1 MAFQRARYATVTVW
15 GLLLAAA
22 LSVRVASVLSAPAPR
37 AGVEAGRSYAITAGP
52 LSQKLALFAA
62 TAGVSIIYEPE
73 SVRNKC
79 SPGLEGS
86 FPLTEA
92 FARLLQGTG
101 LESVAKAE
109 QGYLLRGRAPAPA
122 RASPYSYE
130 TPQPIQPA
138 GIRPA
143 E

>member
-1 MAFQRARYATVTVW
+1 MAFQNARYAAVTAC

-22 LSVRVASVLSAPAPR
+22 LSLWAASAASAPNAD
-37 AGVEAGRSYAITAGP
+37 AGAGRSYAITAGP

-62 TAGVSIIYEPE
+62 TAGISIIYEPE

-79 SPGLEGS
+79 SPGLAGD

-92 FARLLQGTG
+92 FARLLRGTG

-109 QGYLLRGRAPAPA
+109 QGYLLRGTGQAPA
-122 RASPYSYE
+122 RVSPYRYE
-130 TPQPIQPA
+130 TPTA
-138 GIRPA
+138 MPA
-143 E
+143 EARPPE

>member
-1 MAFQRARYATVTVW
+1 MAFQRARYSVW

-22 LSVRVASVLSAPAPR
+22 LSLRVAGA
-37 AGVEAGRSYAITAGP
+37 EAGRSYAITAGP

-62 TAGVSIIYEPE
+62 AAGISIIYEPE

-79 SPGLEGS
+79 SPGLEGN
-86 FPLTEA
+86 FPLVEA
-92 FARLLQGTG
+92 FARLLRGTG

-109 QGYLLRGRAPAPA
+109 QGYLLRGIAQAPA
-122 RASPYSYE
+122 RAAPYRHE
-130 TPQPIQPA
+130 TPAIAPA
-138 GIRPA
+138 EIRPP

>member
-1 MAFQRARYATVTVW
+1 MW

-22 LSVRVASVLSAPAPR
+22 LSMRVTSVLPA
-37 AGVEAGRSYAITAGP
+37 AGFEAGRSYAIAAGP

-62 TAGVSIIYEPE
+62 TAGISIAYAPE

-79 SPGLEGS
+79 SPGLEGN

-101 LESVAKAE
+101 LESVEKAE
-109 QGYLLRGRAPAPA
+109 RGYLLRGREPRPASVSPYTHETAPAA
-122 RASPYSYE
+122 
-130 TPQPIQPA
+130 
-138 GIRPA
+138 IRPP

>member
-1 MAFQRARYATVTVW
+1 MAFQRARYTVW

-22 LSVRVASVLSAPAPR
+22 LSLRVAGA
-37 AGVEAGRSYAITAGP
+37 EAGRSYAITAGP

-62 TAGVSIIYEPE
+62 TAGISIIYEPE

-79 SPGLEGS
+79 SPGLEGN
-86 FPLTEA
+86 FPLVEA

-109 QGYLLRGRAPAPA
+109 QGYLLRGIEPAPA
-122 RASPYSYE
+122 RAAPHNHE
-130 TPQPIQPA
+130 TPA
-138 GIRPA
+138 TVPA
-143 E
+143 EMLQSE